1 MTIHLLRAA
10 AAALVLLVPAAAL
23 ADGPPLPRAY
33 TAADCQELTAQLDD
47 SIRFSN
53 PAGPMT
59 ASIAQ
64 QRAYGQQACAAGRY
78 DIGARQLRDAL
89 DLSISSRTY

>member
-1 MTIHLLRAA
+1 MTIPLLRAA
-10 AAALVLLVPAAAL
+10 AAAFVLLSPTVAL
-23 ADGPPLPRAY
+23 ANGPPLPRTY
-33 TAADCQELTAQLDD
+33 SAADCQELSAQLDD

-53 PAGPMT
+53 SPAAMA

-64 QRAYGQQACAAGRY
+64 QRAYGEQACAAGRY

-89 DLSISSRTY
+89 DRSIASRAY

>member
-1 MTIHLLRAA
+1 
-10 AAALVLLVPAAAL
+10 
-23 ADGPPLPRAY
+23 
-33 TAADCQELTAQLDD
+33 
-47 SIRFSN
+47 
-53 PAGPMT
+53 MT